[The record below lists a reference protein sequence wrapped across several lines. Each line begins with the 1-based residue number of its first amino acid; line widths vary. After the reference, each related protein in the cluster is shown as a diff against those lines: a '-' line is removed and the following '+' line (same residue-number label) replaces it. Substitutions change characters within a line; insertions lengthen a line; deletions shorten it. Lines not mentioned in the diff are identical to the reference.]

1 MLCKTLQA
9 KIRAGLTVGALLAG
23 SPLLAQ
29 EGCDPTLVAET
40 SAGAMVRLTLS
51 STCHAG
57 QNVIVHHNGMMIS
70 DMLDGAGM
78 MMLAIPALTE
88 TALFMAEIGE
98 VGAVAVATAEVPS
111 LSFYDRVALQWQGN
125 TGLELHAREF
135 EAEYK
140 TDGHIWRESPQS
152 MDRAALGE
160 GGFLVALGN
169 SNIEGANYAEVYT
182 FPSATVSGSGSVL
195 MSVEAVVEE
204 TNCDQDVDAQ
214 ALQVFSGGDLVVRE
228 LSIAMPNCESV
239 GDLIV
244 LDSLVDDIKVGS
256 N

>member
-1 MLCKTLQA
+1 
-9 KIRAGLTVGALLAG
+9 
-23 SPLLAQ
+23 
-29 EGCDPTLVAET
+29 
-40 SAGAMVRLTLS
+40 
-51 STCHAG
+51 
-57 QNVIVHHNGMMIS
+57 
-70 DMLDGAGM
+70 
-78 MMLAIPALTE
+78 
-88 TALFMAEIGE
+88 
-98 VGAVAVATAEVPS
+98 
-111 LSFYDRVALQWQGN
+111 
-125 TGLELHAREF
+125 
-135 EAEYK
+135 
-140 TDGHIWRESPQS
+140 